1 MTKSSRC
8 AAAAPEGSGW
18 PFSRSGSTINSD
30 AQKAR
35 ATHAA
40 QETEAAYV
48 KILESSQTLLTVLK
62 KESANI
68 ARRRQPHGES
78 ALVR

>member
-1 MTKSSRC
+1 M
-8 AAAAPEGSGW
+8 
-18 PFSRSGSTINSD
+18 
-30 AQKAR
+30 
-35 ATHAA
+35 
-40 QETEAAYV
+40 